1 VRAILCHELAGP
13 GALVLGEREPPRPGA
28 CQIRI
33 RVGAAGVNFA
43 DALMVRGRYQERPP
57 LPFVPGLELAGTVD
71 ACGAA
76 VDGLE
81 PGRPVMAMV
90 DHGAFAE
97 YAIARIDD
105 VVPLPEGVDLRLAA
119 GLPIAWGTA
128 YGALVWRAGLSAG
141 ETLLVHGAS
150 GGTGLAAVAC
160 GRALGARVIATARGG
175 GVREQILARGAAEV
189 LDSEAPDLV
198 ERIRELTGGQGV
210 DVAFDPV
217 GGAMFEVCRRTVA
230 WEGRILIIGFASG
243 RIPQIPANH
252 LLVKNAAAI
261 GFYWGS
267 YRGRDP
273 ERLRAG
279 FRVLL
284 DWLQRGVVHP
294 PAPEVV
300 PFERTAEAV
309 ARLEERRAGG
319 KLVIAVDPAL
329 ATATSG

>member
-1 VRAILCHELAGP
+1 MRAILCRELEGP
-13 GALVLGEREPPRPGA
+13 DALALAEREPPEPGA
-28 CQIRI
+28 CQVRI
-33 RVGAAGVNFA
+33 RVRAAGVNFA

-57 LPFVPGLELAGTVD
+57 LPFVPGMELAGTVD

-76 VDGLE
+76 VDGLAR
-81 PGRPVMAMV
+81 GRPVMAVV

-97 YAIARIDD
+97 YAIARIGDL
-105 VVPLPEGVDLRLAA
+105 VTLPEGVDPCLAA
-119 GLPIAWGTA
+119 GFPIAFGTA

-160 GRALGARVIATARGG
+160 GRALGARVIATARGTAA
-175 GVREQILARGAAEV
+175 RARILEQGAFEV
-189 LDSEAPDLV
+189 LDSEDPDLV
-198 ERIRELTGGQGV
+198 ARIRTLTGGQGV

-230 WEGRILIIGFASG
+230 WEGRILIVGFASG
-243 RIPQIPANH
+243 EVPRIPANH

-261 GFYWGS
+261 GVYWGS
-267 YRGRDP
+267 YRKRDP

-284 DWLQRGVVHP
+284 DWLGKGIIRP
-294 PAPEVV
+294 PMPEVL
-300 PFERTAEAV
+300 PFERAAEAL
-309 ARLEERRAGG
+309 ARLEQRRAGG
-319 KLVIAVDPAL
+319 KLVLAVDPGL
-329 ATATSG
+329 ASVGV

>member
-1 VRAILCHELAGP
+1 MRAILCRELAGP
-13 GALVLGEREPPRPGA
+13 AALALEERVPPEPGA

-33 RVGAAGVNFA
+33 RVQAAGVNFA
-43 DALMVRGRYQERPP
+43 DALMVRGRYQERPA

-71 ACGAA
+71 VCGAA
-76 VDGLE
+76 VDGPA
-81 PGRPVMAMV
+81 PGRPVMAVV

-97 YAIARIDD
+97 YAIARVGD
-105 VVPLPEGVDLRLAA
+105 VVVLPEGIDPRLAA
-119 GLPIAWGTA
+119 GFPITWGTA
-128 YGALVWRAGLSAG
+128 YGALVWRARLSAG
-141 ETLLVHGAS
+141 EALLVHGAS

-160 GRALGARVIATARGG
+160 GRALGARVIATARGDAA
-175 GVREQILARGAAEV
+175 RERILAQGAHHF
-189 LDSEAPDLV
+189 LDSEDPDLV
-198 ERIRELTGGQGV
+198 AQVRALTGGQGV

-230 WEGRILIIGFASG
+230 WEGRILIVGFASG
-243 RIPQIPANH
+243 EIPRIPANH

-267 YRGRDP
+267 YRTRDP

-284 DWLQRGVVHP
+284 DWLREGRIRP
-294 PAPEVV
+294 PAPEVL
-300 PFERTAEAV
+300 PFERTAEAL

-329 ATATSG
+329 AAAPAA

>member
-1 VRAILCHELAGP
+1 MRAILCRELSGP
-13 GALVLGEREPPRPGA
+13 TGLALEDRSLPEPGA
-28 CQIRI
+28 CQLRI
-33 RVGAAGVNFA
+33 RVRAAGVNFA
-43 DALMVRGRYQERPP
+43 DALMIRGRYQERPP
-57 LPFVPGLELAGTVD
+57 LPFVPGMELAGTVD

-76 VDGLE
+76 VDGFE
-81 PGRPVMAMV
+81 RGQPVMAVV

-97 YAIARIDD
+97 FAIARAGD
-105 VVPLPEGVDLRLAA
+105 VVTLPAGIDPRLAA
-119 GLPIAWGTA
+119 GFPIAWGTA

-160 GRALGARVIATARGG
+160 GRALGARVIATARGSRH
-175 GVREQILARGAAEV
+175 RERILAQGAHHV
-189 LDSEAPDLV
+189 LDSGDPDLV
-198 ERIRELTGGQGV
+198 PRIRSLTGGLGV

-217 GGAMFEVCRRTVA
+217 GGRMFEVCRRTVA

-243 RIPQIPANH
+243 EVPQIPANH

-267 YRGRDP
+267 YRERDP

-284 DWLQRGVVHP
+284 KWLQRGIIRP
-294 PAPEVV
+294 PMPESL
-300 PFERTAEAV
+300 PLERTAEAV

-319 KLVIAVDPAL
+319 KLVIAVDPEL
-329 ATATSG
+329 AAAHRP